1 MKKLMLFA
9 AMISVLATGCASSA
23 VTGGADNEQGA
34 GAAAPPDS
42 YPAYDANSSDAIGYN
57 TEIAWE
63 SNIHIEPQELTSPPD
78 LRIETITE
86 MTASVAVMTKSTYE
100 WTVDNGDGTADT
112 TITDSLMPL
121 ELAAEGYVS
130 AAFDPSQLIKFPKIL
145 LTNGAE
151 IKNVLCWGE
160 DHNTQ
165 PVDFTADGVLT
176 LPKSPIG
183 SVYSVDVVFPQGRC
197 TYVFMTAEMPVF
209 SGDSGSVSG
218 SVPSCPPDAGSSTDC
233 PPDYAVSEPYI
244 GQLTPI
250 ESGIAY
256 DTSELADYPCNIYRT
271 DGYVEGRIFPTAVT
285 IASLEELKLYFSENG
300 EQYQLGNTDLWDYR
314 SDFFKDNA
322 LVIAMI
328 EESSGSIGHE
338 YLGISPHNE
347 IIIKRI
353 IPECGTCDMAE
364 YHIVAEIPADMADEQ
379 FSVRFV

>member
-9 AMISVLATGCASSA
+9 AIISVLATGCASSA
-23 VTGGADNEQGA
+23 VTGSANNEQGA
-34 GAAAPPDS
+34 AAQPDS
-42 YPAYDANSSDAIGYN
+42 RPADANSSDAIAYN

-63 SNIHIEPQELTSPPD
+63 SSIQTEPQELTSPPD

-130 AAFDPSQLIKFPKIL
+130 AAFDPAQLIKLPKIL

-160 DHNTQ
+160 DNSTQ

-176 LPKSPIG
+176 LPESPIG
-183 SVYSVDVVFPQGRC
+183 SVYSVNVVFPQGSC
-197 TYVFMTAEMPVF
+197 TYVFMTAKQPVF
-209 SGDSGSVSG
+209 NGDSENESG
-218 SVPSCPPDAGSSTDC
+218 STPSYAPDAGNSTDY
-233 PPDYAVSEPYI
+233 PPDHAVSEPYI
-244 GQLTPI
+244 GQLAPI
-250 ESGIAY
+250 ESSIAY
-256 DTSELADYPCNIYRT
+256 DTSELTNYPCNIYRT

-285 IASLEELKLYFSENG
+285 ISSLEELKLYFNENE
-300 EQYQLGNTDLWDYR
+300 EQYQLGNADLWDYR

-322 LVIAMI
+322 LVLAMI

-338 YLGISPHNE
+338 YLGVSSDNE

-353 IPECGTCDMAE
+353 VPECGTCDMAE
-364 YHIVAEIPADMADEQ
+364 YHIVVEIPTDKADEQ